1 MQGNAI
7 QLVSQALRDFLQ
19 SALAA
24 QGIPGPVYVGPLDD
38 TDAAGASVVLFL
50 YRIVANADLRN
61 AEHRL
66 PGATPTDPPVV
77 IEGALPLDLYYL
89 LTGWTAPSGQ
99 GGGELD
105 SLRVLGCAMQAL
117 NDSANLTG
125 LPVQGETVRLSLEPV
140 ASEEM
145 SRIWTLFPTANYR
158 TSVVYLASPV
168 WVDPAAPAA
177 PAAPVTD
184 ELYAVGH
191 GAP

>member
-7 QLVSQALRDFLQ
+7 QVVGQALRDFLQ
-19 SALAA
+19 AALAA

-61 AEHRL
+61 AEHRI
-66 PGATPTDPPVV
+66 PGPTPADPPIV
-77 IEGALPLDLYYL
+77 IEGALPLDLYFL
-89 LTGWTAPSGQ
+89 VTGWTAPSGQ

-117 NDSANLTG
+117 NDTANLAG
-125 LPVQGETVRLSLEPV
+125 LAVQGETVRLTLEPV
-140 ASEEM
+140 TSEEM

-168 WVDPAAPAA
+168 WVDPLVPAA

-184 ELYAVGH
+184 ELYAVGQ